1 MPSTHRIRF
10 APQSVSIIL
19 SAFFLLLFLSTHS
32 TGQTTQS
39 TTDKMTPSGITP
51 GAPAG
56 SYPLSGMESLN
67 LYNGNLD
74 FRLPLLSLDGRGSAV
89 RNMMLSLNTKKWR
102 VRESHTQTN
111 DTYTPTTLNW
121 GGVDVGYL
129 AGKLQGRQSGWSS
142 RTCPNPSQTRYYY
155 TNTNLTFVAPDGTE
169 YALRDQLTDGQP
181 MVANQCGGIQ
191 GASRGTV
198 FKTSD
203 GSGVTFISD
212 STIFDKTTIPTGI
225 VGSWNLIVS
234 GYLLLRDGTR
244 YRIDSGN
251 VSWIRDRNGNLV
263 YSLTDAINRQITMT
277 TLPDGSDQITYR
289 GYQNALR
296 TITITHTS
304 LGNALRSGYSLQ
316 THAQLFPELLG
327 GYNLGTY
334 NPTVVSSVILPDGR
348 SYEFRYNSYGELARV
363 VLPTGGAI
371 EYDMTAGSGVIQAN
385 GSNGLAYQIYR
396 RVIERRTYADGT
408 TLEGR
413 TTYTLNGATTTASHY
428 NAAGTLL
435 ARESH
440 SYAGSAEFSLFT
452 ATSSA
457 FYSDWHEGKE
467 LSTSYYAADGVT
479 VMKTVVNTWEQ
490 RAPVSWYPT
499 LYSNSGKEPAND
511 PRITQTVT
519 TLVDTNQVS
528 KTTYSYDQYN
538 NRTDSYEYD
547 YGTGTA
553 GALVR
558 HTHTN
563 YVTTNPVNG
572 SDYTATGVYL
582 RSLPSQMSVFDAGGV
597 ERARTTLEYDNYAAD
612 GNHWPL
618 TDRANI
624 SGHDTGFTTG
634 YATRGNLT
642 ATTHYLLVNGI
653 VTGSVTAYSQFDIA
667 GNLTKMI
674 DGRGYATTID
684 YNDRFGA
691 PDGDARSNTPPSE
704 LAGLNSYAFATK
716 LTNALGQTVYG
727 QYDYYL
733 GRAIDGEDANGVVS
747 SGYYNDAL
755 DRPTQVRRAVAT
767 GAAIQSTF
775 SYDDPHHTIT
785 VTGDLNAN
793 NDNALLSKILYDG
806 LGRTTETQQYEGG
819 TNYIAVQTQYD
830 GLGRAYKTSNPFR
843 PWQSESAV
851 WTTSGFDGMGRVSS
865 VTTPD
870 NAIVTTSYS
879 GNSVTVTD
887 QAGKARKSVTDALG
901 RLSTVYEDPAGL
913 NYQTSYGYDVL
924 DDLISVSQGVQTRT
938 FIYDSLKRLILATNP
953 ESGTV
958 GYDYDGNGNLLH
970 KTDARNITTTLAYD
984 PLNRL
989 TSQSYNDNPQTATV
1003 NFFYDSQSLPS
1014 GAPTFDR
1021 GYATGRIV
1029 AVTYGGGS
1037 AGTYRGYDA
1046 AGRIIRQYQQTD
1058 AVNYLIEATY
1068 WANSAL
1074 KDETYPAVPGAGDRR
1089 IVSYTNDAAGRM
1101 GSLNSNATSYASA
1114 ASVATVGYASHNA
1127 LNAET
1132 YGNGLIH
1139 AVSYNNRLQAIE
1151 IKLGTS
1157 GTPTSVVDLTYN
1169 YGTTNNNGNV
1179 LSVGYSGG
1187 GLTYSQSFGYDQL
1200 NRLTTSNENGGASWS
1215 QTNSYDGYGNRSIV
1229 GGALSFDLNT
1239 NRISGWNY
1247 DAAGNLLNDG
1257 LHSYVFDAENK
1268 ISKVDNVAAYVYDG
1282 EGQRVRKL
1290 VGENLRFIYDMH
1302 GQQIAEFDGSSG
1314 NLKKE
1319 YVYGASGIVA
1329 TVEPTAVNSNG
1340 TRYTTSDCLGS
1351 PRVITNSSASVISRH
1366 DYKPFGEEIGLV
1378 GGRTTGLGYGVIDGL
1393 RSQFTAKE
1401 RDNETGL
1408 DYFGA
1413 RYYAST
1419 QGRFRSTDPYD
1430 INLERQQSNPAEGEK
1445 EFLRYISQPQHWN
1458 RYSYVLN
1465 NPLRF
1470 IDPDGRSEDNA
1481 FTAKLLG
1488 QDVKI
1493 VVDKKILK
1501 QDPAALTKVKEA
1513 ITKAFDK
1520 INQANKDKPFTQ
1532 EQLDTIHRLDKIQ
1545 VNGNKGV
1552 EGMVGNTFNIK
1563 FNHATNPNIDV
1574 LSGDIMHDAR
1584 HATQAARGFS
1594 YNEENVIPMEMEA
1607 SSFVLGIIVT
1617 RGWTDESIQGFCGD
1631 SKTGHIPTTS
1641 KWKDKSTPESRQ
1653 KLFDRLNAQ
1662 RTK

>member
-1 MPSTHRIRF
+1 MPSNIRF
-10 APQSVSIIL
+10 ALHNFSIIV
-19 SAFFLLLFLSTHS
+19 SAVLLLLVLSTHTS
-32 TGQTTQS
+32 GQTTRS

-74 FRLPLLSLDGRGSAV
+74 LRLPLLSLDGRGSAV
-89 RNMMLSLNTKKWR
+89 RSMMLSLNTKKWR
-102 VRESHTQTN
+102 VRESHTQTS

-121 GGVDVGYL
+121 GGVDVGLL

-142 RTCPNPSQTRYYY
+142 RTCPNPSQTRFYY

-169 YALRDQLTDGQP
+169 YDLRDQLTDGQP

-251 VSWIRDRNGNLV
+251 VTWIRDRNGNLV
-263 YSLTDAINRQITMT
+263 YSQTDAINRQITMT

-289 GYQNALR
+289 GYQGALR
-296 TITITHTS
+296 TLTITHTS
-304 LGNALRSGYSLQ
+304 LGSALRTGYSLQ

-334 NPTVVSSVILPDGR
+334 NPNVVSAVILPDGR
-348 SYEFRYNSYGELARV
+348 SYQFRYNSYGELARV

-371 EYDMTAGSGVIQAN
+371 EYDMTAGSGVIQAQ
-385 GSNGLAYQIYR
+385 GSTGLAYQIYR
-396 RVIERRTYADGT
+396 RVIERRTYVDGT

-413 TTYTLNGATTTASHY
+413 TTYTVNGATTTVSHY

-435 ARESH
+435 AREDH
-440 SYAGSAEFSLFT
+440 SYAGSAALSLFYGSG
-452 ATSSA
+452 SS

-467 LSTSYYAADGVT
+467 VSTSYYAADGVT
-479 VMKTVVNTWEQ
+479 VLKTVVNTWEQ
-490 RAPVSWYPT
+490 RAPVSWYPS
-499 LYSNSGKEPAND
+499 LYSDSGKEPAND

-547 YGTGTA
+547 YGPGAA

-563 YVTTNPVNG
+563 FITTNPVSG
-572 SDYTATGVYL
+572 IDYTSTGVYL
-582 RSLPSQMSVFDAGGV
+582 RSLPSQTSVFDAGGV
-597 ERARTTLEYDNYAAD
+597 ERARTTFEYDNYAAD

-618 TDRANI
+618 TDRVNI
-624 SGHDTGFTTG
+624 GGHDSGFTTG
-634 YATRGNLT
+634 YTTRGNLT
-642 ATTHYLLVNGI
+642 ATTHSLLTNGI
-653 VTGSVTAYSQFDIA
+653 VTGSVITYSQFDIA

-684 YNDRFGA
+684 YDDRFGA
-691 PDGDARSNTPPSE
+691 PDGDARSNTAPSE
-704 LAGLNSYAFATK
+704 LAGLSSYAFATK
-716 LTNALGQTVYG
+716 LTNPLGQTVYG

-733 GRAIDGEDANGVVS
+733 GRSVDGEDPNGVVA

-767 GAAIQSTF
+767 GAASQSTF
-775 SYDDPHHTIT
+775 SYDDPNHTIT
-785 VTGDLNAN
+785 ITSDLNAN
-793 NDNALLSKILYDG
+793 NDNALVTKTLYDG
-806 LGRTTETQQYEGG
+806 LGRTTETRQYESG

-843 PWQSESAV
+843 PWQSESVV
-851 WTTSGFDGMGRVSS
+851 WTTSVFDAMGRVSS

-870 NAIVTTSYS
+870 NATVATSYS
-879 GNSVTVTD
+879 GNTVTVTD
-887 QAGKARKSVTDALG
+887 QGGKAKKNVTDALG
-901 RLSTVYEDPAGL
+901 RLSLVYEDPAGS
-913 NYQTSYGYDVL
+913 NYQTSYAYDVL
-924 DDLISVSQGVQTRT
+924 DDLISVSQGVQTRS
-938 FIYDSLKRLILATNP
+938 FVYDSLKRLTSATNP
-953 ESGTV
+953 ESGIAS
-958 GYDYDGNGNLLH
+958 YDYDGNSNLLH
-970 KTDARNITTTLAYD
+970 ITDARNITTTFAYD
-984 PLNRL
+984 ALNRL
-989 TSQSYNDNPQTATV
+989 TSKSYNDNPQSATV
-1003 NFFYDSQSLPS
+1003 NFYYDSQSLPP
-1014 GAPTFDR
+1014 GAPAFDR

-1029 AVTYGGGS
+1029 AVTYDGGS

-1046 AGRIIRQYQQTD
+1046 GGRVVRQYQQTD
-1058 AVNYLIEATY
+1058 AVNYLVEASY

-1074 KDETYPAVPGAGDRR
+1074 KNETYPSVPGAGDRR
-1089 IVSYTNDAAGRM
+1089 TVSYTNDTAGRM
-1101 GSLNSNATSYASA
+1101 GSLNSNATSYAPA
-1114 ASVATVGYASHNA
+1114 ANVSTVGYASHNA
-1127 LNAET
+1127 LNTET

-1169 YGTTNNNGNV
+1169 YGTTNNNGNL
-1179 LSVGYSGG
+1179 LSDGYSGG

-1200 NRLTTSNENGGASWS
+1200 NRLTTSNENGGANWS
-1215 QTNSYDGYGNRSIV
+1215 QTNSYDQYGNRSIV
-1229 GGALSFDLNT
+1229 GGGLSFDLNT
-1239 NRISGWNY
+1239 NRLSGWSY

-1257 LHSYVFDAENK
+1257 VHSYVFDAENK
-1268 ISKVDNVAAYVYDG
+1268 IRKVDNVAAYVYDG

-1302 GQQIAEFDGSSG
+1302 GQQIAEFDGASG
-1314 NLKKE
+1314 SLKKE
-1319 YVYGASGIVA
+1319 YVYGASGLVA

-1340 TRYTTSDCLGS
+1340 TRYTTSDYLGS
-1351 PRVITNSSASVISRH
+1351 PRVVTNSSASVISRH

-1378 GGRTTGLGYGVIDGL
+1378 GGRTTGLGYGVSDGL
-1393 RSQFTAKE
+1393 RSQFTSKE
-1401 RDNETGL
+1401 RDLETGL

-1419 QGRFRSTDPYD
+1419 QGRFQSTDPYN
-1430 INLERQQSNPAEGEK
+1430 INLERQESNEPAEAEK
-1445 EFLRYISQPQHWN
+1445 EFLKYISQPQHWN

-1470 IDPDGRSEDNA
+1470 IDPDGRSEDNT

-1488 QDVKI
+1488 QDVKV

-1501 QDPAALTKVKEA
+1501 KDPDALTKVKEA
-1513 ITKAFDK
+1513 VTKAFDK
-1520 INQANKDKPFTQ
+1520 INQANKDKPFT
-1532 EQLDTIHRLDKIQ
+1532 EDQLDTIHRLDKIQ
-1545 VNGNKGV
+1545 VNGNNGV
-1552 EGMVGNTFNIK
+1552 EGMVGNTFNLK
-1563 FNHATNPNIDV
+1563 FNHATNPNTDV

-1584 HATQAARGFS
+1584 HAAQEARGLS
-1594 YNEENVIPMEMEA
+1594 YSEETAIPMEMEA
-1607 SSFVLGIIVT
+1607 SSFVLGIMVT
-1617 RGWTDESIQGFCGD
+1617 RGWSDESIQGFCRD
-1631 SKTGHIPTTS
+1631 SKTGHTPNS
-1641 KWKDKSTPESRQ
+1641 KWTDKSTPESRQ
-1653 KLFDRLNAQ
+1653 KVFDRMNAQ